1 MFNLLSALR
10 KQRLWD
16 FPGGIHP
23 PEMKSQSSG
32 VALKSLPLPDKL
44 IIPLKQHLG
53 PEGELRVTVGDH
65 VLRGQP
71 LTAGSGRTLPVHAPT
86 SGTIAAITAHRTAH
100 PSGLAELSV
109 ILLPD
114 GDDRWVTRQPLTDFR
129 QCPPAQLL
137 ERIHQSGIAGL
148 GGAGFPTAAKL
159 SGGMS
164 GVETLIINGA
174 ECEPYITADDRLM
187 QEHAGDI
194 VTGMAVLRHLLQ
206 PQRLLLG
213 VEDNKPDAITALK
226 AALRGSPVGELR
238 VIPTKYPSGGAKQLT
253 KILTGKEV
261 PVGQHSAAI
270 GVAMLN
276 VGTVYAIKRAIIDGE
291 ALTERVVTLTG
302 EALARP
308 GNVWARLGTPVS
320 HLLTHAGF
328 SPAAQPIVI
337 MGGPLMGFTLPA
349 LDVPV
354 VKISN
359 CLLAPS
365 ERELAPTEPE
375 QSCIRCSRCA
385 DACPASL
392 LPQQLYWFSR
402 GQEHDKARQHHL
414 FDCIECGACAYVCP
428 SNIPLVQYYRQQKA
442 EIRALDDD
450 ARRAAQAKARYEAK
464 LARREREKQQRLV
477 RHQQAAVKLD
487 AATAALNG
495 TQPVN
500 AVTADGSPQDAVAAA
515 IARVKARRQAV
526 PNGQSLPT
534 PSAAPADP
542 AAEREVSSADPRKE
556 AVAAAIARVK
566 ARRQAV
572 PDGQSHPTPSA
583 PPADPAAAR
592 EVSSADPRKEAVAA
606 AIARVKAR
614 RQAAPDG
621 QSHPTPSAAPADP
634 AAAREGS
641 SADPRKE
648 AVAAAIAR
656 VKARRLEAQSGA
668 ARRPQDNA
676 PRRPAGEISSSD
688 NVTHIDT
695 ATTPANGS
703 TRSPTRD
710 NREATQTVS
719 PAAGAAPTHHAA
731 SPEVMNADPRKEA
744 VAAAIARVKARR
756 QAAQET
762 AALARRETTRPSTD
776 DDCAKSDT
784 VMKPMIA
791 AAPPAGESHT
801 AGAASHPPLAAGAAI
816 PARQKAEHNVAAATT
831 VSSEE
836 D

>member
-86 SGTIAAITAHRTAH
+86 SGTIAAITPHRTAH

-114 GDDRWVTRQPLTDFR
+114 GDDRWVARQPLADFH

-174 ECEPYITADDRLM
+174 ECEPYITADDWLM

-194 VTGMAVLRHLLQ
+194 VTGMAVLRHMLQ

-226 AALRGSPVGELR
+226 AALRGCPVGKLR

-291 ALTERVVTLTG
+291 SLTERVVTLTG

-365 ERELAPTEPE
+365 DRELAPTKPE

-450 ARRAAQAKARYEAK
+450 ARRAAQAKARYEEK
-464 LARREREKQQRLV
+464 LARREREKQQRLA

-487 AATAALNG
+487 SATAPVPGALNG
-495 TQPVN
+495 PQPVN

-515 IARVKARRQAV
+515 IARVKARRQA
-526 PNGQSLPT
+526 
-534 PSAAPADP
+534 
-542 AAEREVSSADPRKE
+542 
-556 AVAAAIARVK
+556 
-566 ARRQAV
+566 
-572 PDGQSHPTPSA
+572 
-583 PPADPAAAR
+583 
-592 EVSSADPRKEAVAA
+592 
-606 AIARVKAR
+606 
-614 RQAAPDG
+614 
-621 QSHPTPSAAPADP
+621 
-634 AAAREGS
+634 
-641 SADPRKE
+641 
-648 AVAAAIAR
+648 
-656 VKARRLEAQSGA
+656 
-668 ARRPQDNA
+668 
-676 PRRPAGEISSSD
+676 
-688 NVTHIDT
+688 
-695 ATTPANGS
+695 
-703 TRSPTRD
+703 
-710 NREATQTVS
+710 
-719 PAAGAAPTHHAA
+719 
-731 SPEVMNADPRKEA
+731 
-744 VAAAIARVKARR
+744 
-756 QAAQET
+756 AQET
-762 AALARRETTRPSTD
+762 AARITRPSAD

-791 AAPPAGESHT
+791 AATSAGESHT
-801 AGAASHPPLAAGAAI
+801 TGAAI

-831 VSSEE
+831 ISSEE

>member
-86 SGTIAAITAHRTAH
+86 SGTIAAITPHRTAH

-114 GDDRWVTRQPLTDFR
+114 GDDRWVARQPLADFR

-187 QEHAGDI
+187 QEHTGDI

-226 AALRGSPVGELR
+226 AALRDSPVGELR

-261 PVGQHSAAI
+261 PVGQQSAAI

-385 DACPASL
+385 DVCPASL

-477 RHQQAAVKLD
+477 RHQQAVVKLD
-487 AATAALNG
+487 
-495 TQPVN
+495 
-500 AVTADGSPQDAVAAA
+500 
-515 IARVKARRQAV
+515 
-526 PNGQSLPT
+526 
-534 PSAAPADP
+534 
-542 AAEREVSSADPRKE
+542 
-556 AVAAAIARVK
+556 AAIARVK

-572 PDGQSHPTPSA
+572 PDGQSHPA
-583 PPADPAAAR
+583 
-592 EVSSADPRKEAVAA
+592 
-606 AIARVKAR
+606 
-614 RQAAPDG
+614 
-621 QSHPTPSAAPADP
+621 PSAAPADP
-634 AAAREGS
+634 AAAREVS

-676 PRRPAGEISSSD
+676 PRRPAGETSSSD

-695 ATTPANGS
+695 ATTPANGL

-710 NREATQTVS
+710 NREAMQTVS
-719 PAAGAAPTHHAA
+719 PAAGAASTHHAA

-801 AGAASHPPLAAGAAI
+801 AGAAI

-831 VSSEE
+831 ISSEE

>member
-1 MFNLLSALR
+1 
-10 KQRLWD
+10 
-16 FPGGIHP
+16 
-23 PEMKSQSSG
+23 MKSQSSG

-86 SGTIAAITAHRTAH
+86 SGTIAAITPHRTAH

-114 GDDRWVTRQPLTDFR
+114 GDDRWVTRQPLADFR

-187 QEHAGDI
+187 QEHASDI
-194 VTGMAVLRHLLQ
+194 VTGMAVLRHMLQ

-213 VEDNKPDAITALK
+213 IEDNKPDAITALK
-226 AALRGSPVGELR
+226 AELRDSPVGELR

-276 VGTVYAIKRAIIDGE
+276 VGTVYAIKRAIIYGE

-375 QSCIRCSRCA
+375 QSCIRCSLCA

-487 AATAALNG
+487 VATAAVPAALNG
-495 TQPVN
+495 PQPVN

-515 IARVKARRQAV
+515 IARVKARRQAA
-526 PNGQSLPT
+526 PDGQSHPT
-534 PSAAPADP
+534 PCAAPVAP
-542 AAEREVSSADPRKE
+542 AAAREVNSADPRKEAVVREMNSADPHKE

-566 ARRQAV
+566 ARR
-572 PDGQSHPTPSA
+572 
-583 PPADPAAAR
+583 R
-592 EVSSADPRKEAVAA
+592 
-606 AIARVKAR
+606 
-614 RQAAPDG
+614 
-621 QSHPTPSAAPADP
+621 
-634 AAAREGS
+634 
-641 SADPRKE
+641 
-648 AVAAAIAR
+648 
-656 VKARRLEAQSGA
+656 EAQSAA

-676 PRRPAGEISSSD
+676 PRRPVGESSSSD

-695 ATTPANGS
+695 ATTPANGL
-703 TRSPTRD
+703 TRPSTRD
-710 NREATQTVS
+710 NREAMETVS
-719 PAAGAAPTHHAA
+719 PAAGAASTHHAA

-762 AALARRETTRPSTD
+762 AALARRETTRPSAD
-776 DDCAKSDT
+776 DDGAKSDT
-784 VMKPMIA
+784 VMKPIIA
-791 AAPPAGESHT
+791 APSLRAKT
-801 AGAASHPPLAAGAAI
+801 TR
-816 PARQKAEHNVAAATT
+816 PARPSPPGRKRSIMLPPRPQFRLKRTRWRLELQAPLYP
-831 VSSEE
+831 
-836 D
+836 

>member
-53 PEGELRVTVGDH
+53 PEGELRVTVGNH

-86 SGTIAAITAHRTAH
+86 SGTIAAIMPHRTAH
-100 PSGLAELSV
+100 PSGLAELSI
-109 ILLPD
+109 ILLSD
-114 GDDRWVTRQPLTDFR
+114 GDDRWVARQPLADFR

-194 VTGMAVLRHLLQ
+194 VTGMAVLRHMLQ

-226 AALRGSPVGELR
+226 AALRDSPVGELR

-291 ALTERVVTLTG
+291 ALTERVVTLAG

-464 LARREREKQQRLV
+464 LARREREKQQRLA

-487 AATAALNG
+487 AA
-495 TQPVN
+495 N
-500 AVTADGSPQDAVAAA
+500 AVTAGGSPQDAVAAA
-515 IARVKARRQAV
+515 IARVKARRQA
-526 PNGQSLPT
+526 
-534 PSAAPADP
+534 
-542 AAEREVSSADPRKE
+542 
-556 AVAAAIARVK
+556 
-566 ARRQAV
+566 
-572 PDGQSHPTPSA
+572 
-583 PPADPAAAR
+583 
-592 EVSSADPRKEAVAA
+592 
-606 AIARVKAR
+606 
-614 RQAAPDG
+614 
-621 QSHPTPSAAPADP
+621 
-634 AAAREGS
+634 
-641 SADPRKE
+641 
-648 AVAAAIAR
+648 
-656 VKARRLEAQSGA
+656 AQSGA

-676 PRRPAGEISSSD
+676 PRRPAGESISSD

-695 ATTPANGS
+695 ATTPANGL

-710 NREATQTVS
+710 NREATEAVS
-719 PAAGAAPTHHAA
+719 PATGAASTHHAA

-744 VAAAIARVKARR
+744 AAAAIARVKARR

-762 AALARRETTRPSTD
+762 AAPPRRETTRPSAD

-784 VMKPMIA
+784 VMKPIIA
-791 AAPPAGESHT
+791 AAALAGESHT
-801 AGAASHPPLAAGAAI
+801 AGAAI
-816 PARQKAEHNVAAATT
+816 PARQKAEHDVAAATT
-831 VSSEE
+831 ISSEE